1 MAKSAGR
8 EPCNTCVISRMRRVC
23 IPVWLVIVCLRKRV
37 HVKSG
42 RPAWI
47 DRWKQR
53 RAGVRVIIVVKK
65 RGNSRGAKGGRKAK
79 ADERERCH
87 TVGTRLPDRARTPEA
102 KSPHLNWKLLAD
114 VTERQASGGESA
126 SPYTA
131 TSVLTMRQL
140 ADWRAVCGRSA
151 RPVRREG
158 RRNPMRRSYPYLP
171 PPVLLFG
178 HTPSRRALELRC
190 DARLSAWRLVECR
203 TWCRTIRTT

>member
-1 MAKSAGR
+1 MHTGVVGDSMSEKEGTR
-8 EPCNTCVISRMRRVC
+8 
-23 IPVWLVIVCLRKRV
+23 
-37 HVKSG
+37 KSG

-53 RAGVRVIIVVKK
+53 RAGFRAIIVVKK
-65 RGNSRGAKGGRKAK
+65 RGNSRGVMGGRKAK

-114 VTERQASGGESA
+114 VTERQGQASGGESE
-126 SPYTA
+126 SPDTA

-158 RRNPMRRSYPYLP
+158 RRNPMRRSYPYP
-171 PPVLLFG
+171 GKPGWVIEPG
-178 HTPSRRALELRC
+178 
-190 DARLSAWRLVECR
+190 SAGSLWQ
-203 TWCRTIRTT
+203 TDDDTFNSPH

>member
-1 MAKSAGR
+1 MTNEHDSASVAATSLLANG
-8 EPCNTCVISRMRRVC
+8 EVC
-23 IPVWLVIVCLRKRV
+23 GARALQYLRYITDAQSMHTGVVGDSMSEKEGTR
-37 HVKSG
+37 KSG

-47 DRWKQR
+47 DRWNQR
-53 RAGVRVIIVVKK
+53 RAGFRAIIVVKK

-158 RRNPMRRSYPYLP
+158 RRNPMRRSYPYLAFA
-171 PPVLLFG
+171 VSR
-178 HTPSRRALELRC
+178 HCDCSKHPSRNVQTVGAG
-190 DARLSAWRLVECR
+190 
-203 TWCRTIRTT
+203 